1 MIANHMYHQTKI
13 WEEKQLIKKYIS
25 GLKYSWLKIYIW
37 IEVLYVILSFKY
49 IFKILLFETH

>member
-1 MIANHMYHQTKI
+1 MYHQTKI

-37 IEVLYVILSFKY
+37 IKVLYVILSFKY